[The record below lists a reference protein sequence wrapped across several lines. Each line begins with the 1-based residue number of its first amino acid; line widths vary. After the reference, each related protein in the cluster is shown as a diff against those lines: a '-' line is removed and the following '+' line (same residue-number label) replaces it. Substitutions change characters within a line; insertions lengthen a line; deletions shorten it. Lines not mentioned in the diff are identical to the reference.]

1 MLCVAFAPEL
11 AAQARQN
18 LPGRQGPEGG
28 QAGVS
33 PAEVQQMFD
42 AYVLMQAQEQLALSD
57 TQYAPFLTRLRA
69 LQTVRRRGEN
79 QRMRAINELRR
90 VTQPGAK
97 TDEAQIRGQ
106 LQTLADIESRTAAD
120 TKQAI
125 EAVDEV
131 LDVRQQA
138 RFRVL
143 EEQMERR
150 KVELLMRA
158 RQANRRNQ
166 F

>member
-1 MLCVAFAPEL
+1 
-11 AAQARQN
+11 
-18 LPGRQGPEGG
+18 
-28 QAGVS
+28 
-33 PAEVQQMFD
+33 MFD

-57 TQYAPFLTRLRA
+57 SQYAPFLTRLKA
-69 LQTVRRRGEN
+69 LQAVRRRGEM
-79 QRMRAINELRR
+79 QRMRQINELRR
-90 VTQPGAK
+90 VTQPGGKA
-97 TDEAQIRGQ
+97 DEAQIRGQ
-106 LQTLADIESRTAAD
+106 LQTLADIESRTAAE
-120 TKQAI
+120 TKQAM

>member
-1 MLCVAFAPEL
+1 MIFTLVCLVSAGAQER
-11 AAQARQN
+11 AGQARQGV
-18 LPGRQGPEGG
+18 PGAQG
-28 QAGVS
+28 GVS
-33 PAEVQQMFD
+33 PVEVQQMFD
-42 AYVLMQAQEQLALSD
+42 AYVLMQAQEQLALTD
-57 TQYAPFLTRLRA
+57 TQYAPFLARLRA
-69 LQTVRRRGEN
+69 LQAVRRRGEN
-79 QRMRAINELRR
+79 QRMRVINELRR

-97 TDEAQIRGQ
+97 ADDAQIRGQ
-106 LQTLADIESRTAAD
+106 LQTLAEIEARAAAE